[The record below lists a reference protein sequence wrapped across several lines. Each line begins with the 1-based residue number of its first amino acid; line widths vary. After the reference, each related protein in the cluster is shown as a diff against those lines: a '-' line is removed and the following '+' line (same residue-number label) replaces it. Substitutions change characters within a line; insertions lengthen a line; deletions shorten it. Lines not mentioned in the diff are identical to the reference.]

1 MTEVDLAKML
11 RKSNYTCE
19 GVNCDE
25 CKKTNYIHE
34 CLMADVQ
41 LYCDD
46 ILGAD
51 DNYIEKLE
59 KENAELKGELRAVK
73 DILEELKESYNAVI
87 DEVIDTAR
95 GYGLVSDSALF
106 CYINEYDNKAIN
118 YDELLD
124 RIRNET
130 IIELKLAIEDMKK

>member
-1 MTEVDLAKML
+1 MTEVELAKML

-25 CKKTNYIHE
+25 CKKTNYLHV

-41 LYCDD
+41 IYCDD

-59 KENAELKGELRAVK
+59 KENITLLDKLNLQNQRLNELKKEKEVLTNIIMDVFKLNGDLCTLCKSKGEYLPHCECLQDEAC
-73 DILEELKESYNAVI
+73 LKKLI
-87 DEVIDTAR
+87 
-95 GYGLVSDSALF
+95 GLYGD
-106 CYINEYDNKAIN
+106 
-118 YDELLD
+118 
-124 RIRNET
+124 
-130 IIELKLAIEDMKK
+130 